1 VLDHGEYLL
10 SANGLPTCFF
20 ERTECLA
27 SREFMQNQP
36 IYLQKGGLLVKTFD
50 DVILPN
56 FLEKSA
62 WRLDDH
68 V

>member
-1 VLDHGEYLL
+1 MLNHGEYLL

-20 ERTECLA
+20 ERPKRLT
-27 SREFMQNQP
+27 SREFMQHKP
-36 IYLQKGGLLVKTFD
+36 IYLQEVGLLVKTFD

-56 FLEKSA
+56 FLEKST
-62 WRLDDH
+62 WRLGDH

>member
-1 VLDHGEYLL
+1 
-10 SANGLPTCFF
+10 
-20 ERTECLA
+20 
-27 SREFMQNQP
+27 MQHQP
-36 IYLQKGGLLVKTFD
+36 IYLQKVGLLVKTFD
-50 DVILPN
+50 DVVLPN